1 MYFSWVKIADFVCVS
16 ERTLRNKRAEL
27 EISPKYSQITEMQ
40 LDAEVQTILTENPNM
55 GEKMLVGALL
65 SRGITVQM
73 EMLRKSIERVDP
85 VGKVLRR
92 LRTLQ
97 RRAYNVSTSN
107 ALW

>member
-1 MYFSWVKIADFVCVS
+1 
-16 ERTLRNKRAEL
+16 
-27 EISPKYSQITEMQ
+27 MQ
-40 LDAEVQTILTENPNM
+40 LDAEVQTILTQNPKI

-65 SRGITVQM
+65 SHEITAQK

-92 LRTLQ
+92 LRTLR
-97 RRAYNVSTSN
+97 RRAYNVSTPN